1 MQGMVKNYNNSTC
14 YFDISFS
21 LPLPLS
27 IEDNNALAQIIPD
40 TAGLGIWL
48 DVVVSKTNEYQD
60 EFGKLLDYVGDL
72 KSIQGIGK
80 NIILVNNQ

>member
-1 MQGMVKNYNNSTC
+1 MVKNYNNRTC

-27 IEDNNALAQIIPD
+27 MEDNHALAQIIPH

-48 DVVVSKTNEYQD
+48 DVVVSKTNEYRD
-60 EFGKLLDYVGDL
+60 EFGNLLDYIEEL
-72 KSIQGIGK
+72 NKSNQGIGK
-80 NIILVNNQ
+80 KII